1 MKKKFKLL
9 SILSVST
16 FLFSISCSYP
26 EPKVSEHKKIDGQ
39 AKQDTKPLLSDIKDS
54 DELITT
60 DNLHIYD
67 LTFNLIKG
75 QKRYIDF
82 VKELPTYFS
91 GISGNTNVIYFNDF
105 EWDDDL
111 QENDF
116 IFNDLVL
123 TGVSKSNRDIKVNI
137 FIKTHIKEP
146 NTLELKS
153 GRTNNNSNLSD
164 YFDLDKIAYQEKLWG
179 LFDSDIRTNNR
190 WDTWAFMS
198 VPLNDTDEKKR
209 QLVFKFTEEK
219 EISLIKLWFW
229 TGSPS
234 GHDLPNSFTVEYSND
249 GVDYIPVKNQDKV
262 SPSDFSP
269 NQNLGQSESNV
280 SEAKEIN
287 FSPVKTRF
295 LKLKWD
301 PSKRR
306 DNNRE
311 VWNLIGLT
319 ELEFWGPEG
328 QVRELFLSND
338 NALLEFNYDG
348 KDYTNSFNEK
358 NELTII
364 DNDLSVNS
372 IEKII
377 TKSSRG
383 ALSNKLKLMSQTT
396 QKDKVISQV
405 YKLFITSQ
413 KGQTQTYTITIK
425 LGK

>member
-9 SILSVST
+9 SLLSVST

-153 GRTNNNSNLSD
+153 
-164 YFDLDKIAYQEKLWG
+164 
-179 LFDSDIRTNNR
+179 
-190 WDTWAFMS
+190 
-198 VPLNDTDEKKR
+198 
-209 QLVFKFTEEK
+209 
-219 EISLIKLWFW
+219 
-229 TGSPS
+229 
-234 GHDLPNSFTVEYSND
+234 
-249 GVDYIPVKNQDKV
+249 
-262 SPSDFSP
+262 
-269 NQNLGQSESNV
+269 
-280 SEAKEIN
+280 
-287 FSPVKTRF
+287 
-295 LKLKWD
+295 
-301 PSKRR
+301 
-306 DNNRE
+306 
-311 VWNLIGLT
+311 
-319 ELEFWGPEG
+319 
-328 QVRELFLSND
+328 REL
-338 NALLEFNYDG
+338 
-348 KDYTNSFNEK
+348 
-358 NELTII
+358 II
-364 DNDLSVNS
+364 IV
-372 IEKII
+372 IYQII
-377 TKSSRG
+377 
-383 ALSNKLKLMSQTT
+383 L
-396 QKDKVISQV
+396 I
-405 YKLFITSQ
+405 
-413 KGQTQTYTITIK
+413 
-425 LGK
+425 